1 MAKGSWVKFPHPEAA
16 YRYEGAA
23 LKKAWDR
30 LHRGDCEPYP
40 KDEASQ
46 EAWRLY
52 HAGDFGAA
60 IESGLAAET
69 ASGLNAANKAQS
81 IYATYLEK
89 SDAKRVKLFEETM
102 ARAEEAQ
109 EDHPKDANAYYFYAL
124 AAGRYSQ
131 SISIATALKK
141 GLGGKIRT
149 ALEHALK
156 LQPKHADSHIALGTW
171 HAEIIGKVG
180 AMVGG
185 LTYGAKKEAAVEHFQ
200 KALKLNPDSA
210 VARIEYANALVE
222 MYGKDRMKE
231 AEKLYAEATKVKP
244 ADAMERLDVE
254 LAKSEMED

>member
-1 MAKGSWVKFPHPEAA
+1 MAKWAKFPHADKA
-16 YRYEGAA
+16 YRYDGAA

-30 LHRGDCEPYP
+30 LHRGDCEPFP

-52 HAGDFGAA
+52 HAGEFEQAVTA
-60 IESGLAAET
+60 GLAADT
-69 ASGLNAANKAQS
+69 ASGIHCANKAQS

-89 SDAKRVKLFEETM
+89 SDARRQKLFEEAM
-102 ARAEEAQ
+102 ERADGAIER
-109 EDHPKDANAYYFYAL
+109 HPKDANSHYFYAL

-141 GLGGKIRT
+141 GLGGRVKA
-149 ALEHALK
+149 ALEQAVK
-156 LQPKHADSHIALGTW
+156 LQSKHADAHIAFGTW

-185 LTYGAKKEAAVEHFQ
+185 LTYGAKKEAALDHFQ
-200 KALKLNPDSA
+200 KAVKLNPDSA
-210 VARIEYANALVE
+210 IAKVEYANGLVTLF
-222 MYGKDRMKE
+222 GKEKMKE
-231 AEKLYAEATKVKP
+231 AEKLYAEAVKVKP

-254 LAKSEMED
+254 TAKSEME